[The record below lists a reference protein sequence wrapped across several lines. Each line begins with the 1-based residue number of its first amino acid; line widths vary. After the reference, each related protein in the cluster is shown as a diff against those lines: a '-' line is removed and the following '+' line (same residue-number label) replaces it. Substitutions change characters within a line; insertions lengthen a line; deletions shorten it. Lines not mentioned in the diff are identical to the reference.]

1 VANEERD
8 IIGPNR
14 QPYIKQVDKGG
25 LYMKIPIRTMT
36 LAALFAVLTAVGAFI
51 RIPFPLVP
59 MTLQTLFVYL
69 SGTLLGSRGGAL
81 SQVLYVGMGLV
92 GLPVFTGG
100 GGPQFVLHPTF
111 GFLVGFIAGSFVI
124 GYVLERVKKVSFL
137 TCFAACAIGTAVI
150 YFAGT
155 VGLYLNLNF
164 VAGKAVS
171 FGKVL
176 EIGVLPF
183 VAVDAIKAAAVA
195 AVTARVAPRL
205 RHAMTG
211 K

>member
-81 SQVLYVGMGLV
+81 SQILY
-92 GLPVFTGG
+92 VFTGG